1 MKQVWS
7 VVALL
12 VFCMV
17 PTIATAAAAEDYGM
31 CYQALSNQE
40 YQRCIVYCSVI
51 ADDKDLDAQL
61 RSMALSNRGICYE
74 FSSDLRRAMED
85 QTDAIQLYPGNA
97 SAYSNRAFL
106 HVKTGELGKAKA
118 DVTNALDL
126 NPNCRVPKL

>member
-17 PTIATAAAAEDYGM
+17 PTIAAAAAAEDYGM

-40 YQRCIVYCSVI
+40 YQRCVVYCSVI
-51 ADDKDLDAQL
+51 ADNKDLDAQL

-85 QTDAIQLYPGNA
+85 QDDAIQLYPGNA

-118 DVTNALDL
+118 DVTTALDL